1 MSDSARPDLAA
12 FRELEQLIRALGDEM
27 AGWRRR
33 AHEAEARLKAT
44 EARLAR
50 QATEQPVAAAAAAQ
64 AAPSA
69 AASTTGGRAGQD
81 ADSGATNQLVVALQR
96 ENQDLRLRL
105 EAARQ
110 RTRQLLDRVR
120 FLRQQHQLGGVE
132 R

>member
-1 MSDSARPDLAA
+1 VSDSARPDLAA

-50 QATEQPVAAAAAAQ
+50 QPTEQPVAAAAAA
-64 AAPSA
+64 PSA
-69 AASTTGGRAGQD
+69 VPGTTAGRAGQP
-81 ADSGATNQLVVALQR
+81 AEAGATNQLVAALQR

-120 FLRQQHQLGGVE
+120 FLRQQHQLGGAE

>member
-1 MSDSARPDLAA
+1 VSDSARPDLAA

-33 AHEAEARLKAT
+33 AHEAEARLKET

-50 QATEQPVAAAAAAQ
+50 QPAEKQVTTAA

-69 AASTTGGRAGQD
+69 AVGAAAGRVTQP
-81 ADSGATNQLVVALQR
+81 ADSGAANQLVAALQR

-120 FLRQQHQLGGVE
+120 FLRQQHQLGGAE

>member
-50 QATEQPVAAAAAAQ
+50 QATEQPVAASS

-69 AASTTGGRAGQD
+69 AAGAAAARAGQP
-81 ADSGATNQLVVALQR
+81 AESGAANQLVAALQR

-120 FLRQQHQLGGVE
+120 FLRQQHQLGGAE